1 MNMSR
6 ADQFRADL
14 GKLRRVLLHIDPV
27 SDFALIEGMCRM
39 TDSADPFLQSAAY
52 VAMTGRKG
60 LWIYGD
66 EQGALL
72 LCRHPNRDGQLLAFP
87 PVGSSGAALLQ
98 EALADPRLPPGC
110 VHLARITQENHDL
123 TARLG
128 VVADREPVLDWAYP
142 VHEVSTGAI
151 TARTGGQFNNLR
163 GHLHRAV
170 RSGLWW
176 QELDGARDRDA
187 IADTARSWAERKVGQ
202 GFTTDDLTG
211 PTMACLSLLDRKRGD
226 LGGVV
231 VRNAQGAVGFWIWDR
246 ISETKAVSLVRISV
260 GRHGAAEL
268 GAVAAAELL
277 HARGVSCF
285 SLGGSET
292 ASLDHFKRKL
302 GPVRSIDLRSATL
315 SR

>member
-6 ADQFRADL
+6 AQAYTASPAAQ
-14 GKLRRVLLHIDPV
+14 RRVLLPVDPV
-27 SDFALIEGMCRM
+27 TNFALIEGMCRM
-39 TDSADPFLQSAAY
+39 TDGADPFLRSAAY
-52 VAMTGRKG
+52 VSMTGRKG
-60 LWIYGD
+60 SWMYGD

-72 LCRHPNRDGQLLAFP
+72 VCRHPNRDGELLAFP
-87 PVGSSGAALLQ
+87 PVGQSGAALLQ
-98 EALADPRLPPGC
+98 DALADARLPPGR
-110 VHLARITQENHDL
+110 VQLARITQENHDL

-176 QELDGARDRDA
+176 QELDGPRDRDE
-187 IADTARSWAERKVGQ
+187 IADMARAWAERKAGQ
-202 GFTTDDLTG
+202 GFTTDDLIG

-302 GPVRSIDLRSATL
+302 GPVRSIDLRSANL
-315 SR
+315 PR